1 MVPNIADGNVKAG
14 ITLPDTL
21 SVAVAYQLHP
31 QLQLLAD
38 YTWTGW
44 DAIQDLAIVRTSGP
58 LSGQTLTS
66 LALHFKNSWRVGF
79 GANYQ
84 LTPQWKLRG
93 ASHSTNRPCRTHSG
107 RRACLTKIAPGL
119 PPA

>member
-1 MVPNIADGNVKAG
+1 MVHVSPAIRLGVSYRSRIKFTVEGDATFGSRPAALSVVPNIADGNVKAG

-66 LALHFKNSWRVGF
+66 LHCTSRTA
-79 GANYQ
+79 
-84 LTPQWKLRG
+84 G
-93 ASHSTNRPCRTHSG
+93 AS
-107 RRACLTKIAPGL
+107 GL
-119 PPA
+119 GPTIS